1 MCKRNYFVG
10 SANSLAFYFCF
21 SLKNFFLKREK
32 LVDATDSLK
41 IIMGSLRIAISLN
54 FGQKIW
60 NTFDF
65 IYCAQSHWSSCQS
78 YNNSRNSEQRKR
90 GRKRRKGSYRRK
102 NSNRDVCKGPVQ
114 AFMGP
119 GSALAPSFE
128 LLSNIFSFP
137 VTLTP
142 PPANFPPTDALRL
155 SLLGVEQSPGKNKE
169 LSPQVRMPKLAQKAH
184 FKEKKKISY

>member
-1 MCKRNYFVG
+1 M
-10 SANSLAFYFCF
+10 
-21 SLKNFFLKREK
+21 
-32 LVDATDSLK
+32 
-41 IIMGSLRIAISLN
+41 
-54 FGQKIW
+54 Q
-60 NTFDF
+60 
-65 IYCAQSHWSSCQS
+65 
-78 YNNSRNSEQRKR
+78 
-90 GRKRRKGSYRRK
+90 
-102 NSNRDVCKGPVQ
+102 GPVQ

-184 FKEKKKISY
+184 FREKKRLVIKTKAFICKPREVICVCVCVCVCV